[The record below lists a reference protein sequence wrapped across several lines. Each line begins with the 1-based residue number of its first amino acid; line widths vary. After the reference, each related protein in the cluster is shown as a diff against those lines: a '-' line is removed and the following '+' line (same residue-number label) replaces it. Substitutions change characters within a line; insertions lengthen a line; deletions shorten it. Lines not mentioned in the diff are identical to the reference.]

1 MKNCIFSNN
10 TSDGILTNTSFRANS
25 GGLSISYN
33 SSKIK
38 EMFVNIFVSN
48 CIFANNVASLDLSL
62 RYSINRLF
70 SENLYSGRGGGLAI
84 IFNSSSQTNCTV
96 TDCTFINNTA
106 QSLSGGL
113 YTLMGEARY
122 DQTYL
127 FKNNMFSGNSA
138 MLSGAFSFVIL
149 TSRNATTQVNAS
161 IHNCTF
167 QHNSANIAGSAI
179 VYFYDGLAGFFVM
192 FEECK
197 FISNTASLYAGVID
211 VVSYNFF
218 AFRNNYQPVEFIN
231 W

>member
-1 MKNCIFSNN
+1 
-10 TSDGILTNTSFRANS
+10 
-25 GGLSISYN
+25 
-33 SSKIK
+33 
-38 EMFVNIFVSN
+38 MFINIFVSN
-48 CIFANNVASLDLSL
+48 CTFTNNVASLDLSL

-84 IFNSSSQTNCTV
+84 IFNTTSRTNCTV
-96 TDCTFINNTA
+96 IDCTFINNTA
-106 QSLSGGL
+106 RSLSGGL
-113 YTLMGEARY
+113 YTVIGEARY

-138 MLSGAFSFVIL
+138 MLSGAFNFVVL

-167 QHNSANIAGSAI
+167 QHNSANIAGSTI
-179 VYFYDGLAGFFVM
+179 VYFYDGLARFSVM

-197 FISNTASLYAGVID
+197 FINNSASLYAGVID

-218 AFRNNYQPVEFIN
+218 AFRNMYQLVEFIN